1 MIIKNISIENFR
13 SYYGTNS
20 MDVGEGLTLIIGANG
35 DGKTTLFEAL
45 EWLFDT
51 VDSKPKVDAKYI
63 SKKKIA
69 EMMPGDSAIVKVS
82 MTYECERSE
91 KIVEKSFKFTKSPD
105 NTVSTSNYLHCIYV
119 QNRSE
124 KEVREGDAA
133 KRLFDIDFSASIRKY
148 CLFKGEQE
156 LNIFNK
162 EEAMSYLVETFSKIR
177 DFDPYIDF
185 TGKAQKWAQDA
196 HDNAIKAD
204 KKNSKDAE
212 RLRGLI
218 KNETDFIRDKSE
230 ELKNSQ
236 REAVNFATLLDEL
249 EKNKESSELLNATN
263 SRIENLKERID
274 KAYRNISE
282 NYTFRLLDEMWILM
296 GFEPIAR
303 EYGDYVATLDKE
315 QRRMEREFQREQGAK
330 KLAGKMQE
338 EINQGF
344 VPLALNIPDENTM
357 REMLHDE
364 VCKVCGTLAPKG
376 SKPYNTMKKHLE
388 DYLASLK
395 DTSNDEEEE
404 EETLFKREFIRE
416 LVNRYT
422 VLHNGMNWLSRLP
435 NIIKTEIEK
444 NRSNHE
450 MADSLQA
457 ILEQEEEQKRKI
469 LAQTDGLTEEQLIS
483 AFNNISEWW
492 KQKSSAESRADFLK
506 RQINEHQRKKEEYQ
520 EEYSKISEE
529 SAAATYG
536 RTSNAMRRIAEAFL
550 SAKVRNKREFLSQ
563 LEDTTNKYLE
573 RLNRGD
579 FRGQAQIVEKA
590 DESAE
595 LMLIDT
601 DGARI
606 YNPNTALKTTM
617 YMSLLFAV
625 AELTTVKH
633 EDDYPLIFDAPTSS
647 FTAAKES
654 DFFGVIGKIN
664 KQTIIVTKSFLNE
677 NADGSSSID
686 TKRLK
691 AIKGKKYRIEKKRP
705 FDEKNLATIETRIE
719 PIN

>member
-13 SYYGTNS
+13 SYYGSNS

-51 VDSKPKVDAKYI
+51 VDNKPKVDTKYI

-69 EMMPGDSAIVKVS
+69 EMMPDESAVVKVS
-82 MTYECERSE
+82 MTYESERNE
-91 KIVEKSFKFTKSPD
+91 KIVEKSFKFTKAQDGS
-105 NTVSTSNYLHCIYV
+105 VSTSNYLHCLFV
-119 QNRSE
+119 QNGSE

-185 TGKAQKWAQDA
+185 TGKAQKWSQDA
-196 HDNAIKAD
+196 TDNAMKAD
-204 KKNSKDAE
+204 RKNSNEAE
-212 RLRGLI
+212 RLRSLI
-218 KNETDFIRDKSE
+218 KNESDFIRDRND

-236 REAVNFATLLDEL
+236 KEAVNFTSLLDEL
-249 EKNKESSELLNATN
+249 EKNKESSQLLISTN
-263 SRIENLKERID
+263 NRIETLKEKIA
-274 KAYRNISE
+274 KAYHGISE

-303 EYGDYVATLDKE
+303 EYGDMVATLDKE
-315 QRRMEREFQREQGAK
+315 QRRMEREYQREQGAK
-330 KLAGKMQE
+330 KMAGKMQE

-364 VCKVCGTLAPKG
+364 VCKVCGTPAPQG
-376 SKPYNTMKKHLE
+376 SAAYNTMKKHLD

-395 DTSNDEEEE
+395 DTHDNEEEE
-404 EETLFKREFIRE
+404 EDTLFRREFIRE

-422 VLHNGMNWLSRLP
+422 VLHNGMNWLTRLP
-435 NIIKTEIEK
+435 IIIKTEIEK
-444 NRSNHE
+444 NRNNHQT
-450 MADSLQA
+450 ADDLQA
-457 ILEQEEEQKRKI
+457 KLEQEEEQKRKI

-492 KQKSSAESRADFLK
+492 KQKNNAENKSDYLK
-506 RQINEHQRKKEEYQ
+506 RQIDEHRKKLEKYQ
-520 EEYSKISEE
+520 EEYSQISEE
-529 SAAATYG
+529 SVAATYA
-536 RTSNAMRRIAEAFL
+536 RTSIAMQRIAEAFL
-550 SAKVRNKREFLSQ
+550 SAKVRNKREFLDQ
-563 LEDTTNKYLE
+563 LESATNKYLE

-579 FRGQAQIVEKA
+579 FRGQAHIVEKA

-601 DGARI
+601 DGTRI

-625 AELTTVKH
+625 AELTTIKH

-654 DFFGVIGKIN
+654 DFFGVIGEIK

-677 NADGSSSID
+677 NVDGSSSID

-691 AIKGKKYRIEKKRP
+691 SIKGKKYRIEKKRP

>member
-119 QNRSE
+119 QNGSE

-364 VCKVCGTLAPKG
+364 VCKVCGTPAPKG

-404 EETLFKREFIRE
+404 ETLFKREFIRE
-416 LVNRYT
+416 LVSRYT

-450 MADSLQA
+450 MADGLQA
-457 ILEQEEEQKRKI
+457 KLEQEEEQKRKI

-492 KQKSSAESRADFLK
+492 KQKSSAESRSDFLK
-506 RQINEHQRKKEEYQ
+506 RQIDEHQRKREEYQ

-579 FRGQAQIVEKA
+579 FRGQAHIVEKA

-654 DFFGVIGKIN
+654 DFFGVIGEIN

>member
-1 MIIKNISIENFR
+1 MIIKNIAIENFR

-51 VDSKPKVDAKYI
+51 VDNKPKVDAKYI

-69 EMMPGDSAIVKVS
+69 EMMPGDSAMVKVS

-119 QNRSE
+119 QNGSE

-230 ELKNSQ
+230 ELRNSQ
-236 REAVNFATLLDEL
+236 KEAVNFTTLIDTVEQ
-249 EKNKESSELLNATN
+249 NKESSELLKATN
-263 SRIENLKERID
+263 TRIENLKERID

-296 GFEPIAR
+296 GFESIAR

-364 VCKVCGTLAPKG
+364 VCKVCGTPAPKG

-395 DTSNDEEEE
+395 NTHDEDEDE

-422 VLHNGMNWLSRLP
+422 VLHNGMGWLSRLP
-435 NIIKTEIEK
+435 NIIKAEIEK

-450 MADSLQA
+450 IADGLQA
-457 ILEQEEEQKRKI
+457 KLEQEEEQKRKI

-483 AFNNISEWW
+483 VFNEISDWY
-492 KQKSSAESRADFLK
+492 KQKNQAENRSDFLK
-506 RQINEHQRKKEEYQ
+506 RQIDEHQKKKDEYQ

-529 SAAATYG
+529 STAAMYG

-579 FRGQAQIVEKA
+579 FRGQAHIVEKA

-601 DGARI
+601 DGTRI

-654 DFFGVIGKIN
+654 DFFGVIGEIN

-677 NADGSSSID
+677 NVDGSSSID

-691 AIKGKKYRIEKKRP
+691 AIKGKKFRIEKKRP

>member
-1 MIIKNISIENFR
+1 MIIKNIAIENFR

-51 VDSKPKVDAKYI
+51 VDNKPKVDAKYI

-69 EMMPGDSAIVKVS
+69 EMMPGDSATVKVS

-119 QNRSE
+119 QNGSE

-218 KNETDFIRDKSE
+218 KNETDYIRDKSE

-236 REAVNFATLLDEL
+236 KEAVNFATLLDEL

-263 SRIENLKERID
+263 SRIENLKDRID

-296 GFEPIAR
+296 GFESIAR

-364 VCKVCGTLAPKG
+364 VCKVCGTPAPKG

-450 MADSLQA
+450 IADSLQA
-457 ILEQEEEQKRKI
+457 KLEQEEERKRKI

-492 KQKSSAESRADFLK
+492 NQKSSAESRADFLK
-506 RQINEHQRKKEEYQ
+506 RQIDEHQRRKEEYQ

-550 SAKVRNKREFLSQ
+550 SAKIRNKREFLSQ

-579 FRGQAQIVEKA
+579 FRGQAHIVEKA

-625 AELTTVKH
+625 AELTSVKH

-654 DFFGVIGKIN
+654 DFFGVIGEIN

-691 AIKGKKYRIEKKRP
+691 AIRGKKYRIEKKRP